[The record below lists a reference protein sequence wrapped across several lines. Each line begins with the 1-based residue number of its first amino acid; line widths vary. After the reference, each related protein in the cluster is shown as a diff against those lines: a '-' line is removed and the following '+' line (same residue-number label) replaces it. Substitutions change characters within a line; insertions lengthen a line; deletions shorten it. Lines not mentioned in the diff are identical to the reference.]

1 MKVKKHTWINGYN
14 RVMMGD
20 LMTITIED
28 YTGARLEKWTVN
40 PKNAKEYGKVIQI
53 IEKRY
58 GWKPVIE
65 IDKSVNSKERGWW
78 DDPVPISESVT
89 NI

>member
-1 MKVKKHTWINGYN
+1 MKVKKHNWINGYN

-40 PKNAKEYGKVIQI
+40 PKNAKEYGRVIEI
-53 IEKRY
+53 IRKRY
-58 GWKPVIE
+58 GWKPEIE
-65 IDKSVNSKERGWW
+65 IDKSVNTKERGWW
-78 DDPVPISESVT
+78 DDVISETTPVT